1 MMVISTKERK
11 KVGKRECLGGEG
23 MAAVVM
29 GQSEKASLRRGC
41 LCKDL
46 KEGAP

>member
-29 GQSEKASLRRGC
+29 GAVREGFIEKGTFV
-41 LCKDL
+41 
-46 KEGAP
+46 